1 MARALGRWRLAFTLV
16 ELLVVIAIIGILIA
30 LLLPAVQA
38 AREAARRSQCNNNLK
53 QIGLALH
60 NYADAFKQFAIG
72 TYCCDPNSG
81 PTGTCPGGYGYTWE
95 GGRHRKGSVLVK
107 LLPFVEQ
114 RPAYQALDLQGDVE
128 DQLWNMAGTPG
139 RKDLP
144 CYRCP
149 SDDWNPAQAGGAGQA
164 NYATSI
170 GNQAMPDTRY
180 GCTSYPGNNFGTGP
194 VGHGSTENGN
204 EISGCFSRYS
214 WAARFAD
221 ITDGTA
227 NTIAMGEIRMTV
239 RSSASMASRSSRRR
253 PVDRISRPQ
262 IPARPMV
269 RP

>member
-1 MARALGRWRLAFTLV
+1 MASAAGRRRLAFTLV

-53 QIGLALH
+53 QVGLALH

-81 PTGTCPGGYGYTWE
+81 PTGTCPGGYGYIWE

-114 RPAYQALDLQGDVE
+114 RPAYQALDLRGDVE
-128 DQLWNMAGTPG
+128 SQLWSMAGTPG

-149 SDDWNPAQAGGAGQA
+149 SDDWNPAQTGGSGQS
-164 NYATSI
+164 NYAPCI
-170 GNQAMPDTRY
+170 GNQAMPDSRY

-194 VGHGSTENGN
+194 VGHGSTEIGSQ
-204 EISGCFSRYS
+204 ISGCFSRYS
-214 WAARFAD
+214 WVKDYEEACAARDRLHA
-221 ITDGTA
+221 TGHVDG
-227 NTIAMGEIRMTV
+227 GG
-239 RSSASMASRSSRRR
+239 RRATR
-253 PVDRISRPQ
+253 CARAGTGGKKRIQRG
-262 IPARPMV
+262 
-269 RP
+269 